1 MFFTVPHHFHCFSIN
16 YQLFSDLL
24 PSLLLFDLEYR
35 KHVQSPEQSRKLP
48 HAISKHNFYTNLI
61 LILLFFLLLFLTM
74 FSCLYY
80 NLQSRVL
87 PNPVARE
94 KKEHKTSVLC
104 LNFHAWNTLLLLF
117 PLKKLHAHNIISLSI
132 I

>member
-87 PNPVARE
+87 PNPVTRE
-94 KKEHKTSVLC
+94 KRRKNLC
-104 LNFHAWNTLLLLF
+104 SMPKLSRLEYFLLLF